1 MASYLLDTNIL
12 IDVINGRQD
21 AEALMRGLA
30 KEEESLGCCAIN
42 IAEVYAG
49 LRPQHQQRAEKL
61 FSILTYYDITEETAR
76 KAGTLKYAWAR
87 KGVTLSL
94 PDVIIAA
101 VAIAE
106 NLTVITHN
114 VKHFPMPEL
123 KLYPLPQVN

>member
-12 IDVINGRQD
+12 IDIINGRPD
-21 AEALMRGLA
+21 AEALMLRLA
-30 KEEESLGCCAIN
+30 KQEESLGCCAIN

-49 LRPQHQQRAEKL
+49 LRPQQQQRAVKL
-61 FSILTYYDITEETAR
+61 FSILTYYDITEEIAR
-76 KAGTLKYAWAR
+76 KAGTLKYEWAR

-106 NLTVITHN
+106 NLTLITHN